1 MMAKK
6 LEGLLRIGWEKQII
20 LKDQEGLW
28 NRLNVAAAVTKAGYP
43 IHQVADE
50 MMLRYLY
57 ENSYRNTENLCL
69 IVLTDRRVQVPFDLE
84 SRFHVAELSLESLF
98 PKLSSGILRN
108 LSGIDL
114 RQLAVAMELYT
125 GPAMDDR
132 QTQEF
137 CAVTMFENV
146 YALPYAQQLMDAC
159 LETAE
164 GKPSYL
170 NWASIASDYGKA
182 LMLIRNS
189 EISSHF
195 CEQMARLQ
203 TIFHEWM
210 MKEYGKLSA
219 EANIDQPV
227 LLSGVADNLRRQRGK
242 VALIVI
248 DGMSFENLFTVQRYL
263 SGYDI
268 TCSLKGVF
276 SFLPTVTSVARQS
289 LFAGSLPA
297 ELSTPLTLQNEEKQ
311 WRTFWKAA
319 GLRDEEISFSKNGT
333 LEVDSR
339 HRVIGFVINIVD
351 NLMHNQLQ
359 GMRGMARDLET
370 WVEEGS
376 LTRILDELI
385 VAGFQVFL
393 TSDHGNTQ
401 ALAQR
406 RFYKPGVLAEPASRR
421 AVYYQSFT
429 DARELED
436 FDVFRYNGTYLP
448 KDSQVWLF
456 GPGACY
462 GDKGKEYITHG
473 GISIEEVIVPFVR
486 IGEHG

>member
-1 MMAKK
+1 MMVKK
-6 LEGLLRIGWEKQII
+6 LERLLRLGWEKQII
-20 LKDQEGLW
+20 LKDQERLW
-28 NRLNVAAAVTKAGYP
+28 NRLDVAEAVTKAGYP
-43 IHQVADE
+43 IHLVADE

-57 ENSYRNTENLCL
+57 EKSYRNAEAPCL

-84 SRFHVAELSLESLF
+84 SRFHVAELSMESLF
-98 PKLSSGILRN
+98 PKLSSGVLRN
-108 LSGIDL
+108 LPGLDL

-125 GPAMDDR
+125 GPVMDGR

-137 CAVTMFENV
+137 CAMTMFQNV

-189 EISSHF
+189 EIPSHF
-195 CEQMARLQ
+195 REQMARLQ
-203 TIFHEWM
+203 TLFHEWM

-219 EANIDQPV
+219 EANMDQPV
-227 LLSGVADNLRRQRGK
+227 LLSGVADFLRRQQGK
-242 VALIVI
+242 VALIVL
-248 DGMSFENLFTVQRYL
+248 DGMSFENLFTIQRYL
-263 SGYDI
+263 SGFDV
-268 TCSLKGVF
+268 TSSLRGVF
-276 SFLPTVTSVARQS
+276 SFLPTVTSIARQC

-339 HRVIGFVINIVD
+339 HRVIGFVVNIVD

-376 LTRILDELI
+376 LRRTLEKLI
-385 VAGFQVFL
+385 AAGYQVFL
-393 TSDHGNTQ
+393 TADHGNTS
-401 ALAQR
+401 AIAQKRFR
-406 RFYKPGVLAEPASRR
+406 RPGLLAEPASRR
-421 AVYYQSFT
+421 AILYQSYT
-429 DARELED
+429 DARELDE
-436 FDVFRYNGTYLP
+436 FDTFMYDGTYLP
-448 KDSQVWLF
+448 MNSQVWLF
-456 GPGACY
+456 SPGFCY

-473 GISIEEVIVPFVR
+473 GMSLEEVIVPFVE
-486 IGEHG
+486 IGELR